1 MNNST
6 KFCVSRFRTGN

>member
-6 KFCVSRFRTGN
+6 KSCFPRFRTGN

>member
-6 KFCVSRFRTGN
+6 KICFSRFRTGN

>member
-6 KFCVSRFRTGN
+6 KSCFSRFRTGN

>member
-6 KFCVSRFRTGN
+6 KCCFSRFRTGN